1 MCSVKLNSTK
11 YMRTTDNTAITSIT
25 CISKT
30 TNITGILAW
39 EQTDKNQ
46 MHTFCLFTRMIAS
59 SPWFMG
65 NKVRVECTRGRNQ
78 QMKT

>member
-11 YMRTTDNTAITSIT
+11 YLHTTDNTAITSIT

-30 TNITGILAW
+30 TNITGITAW

-46 MHTFCLFTRMIAS
+46 TRTFCLFTQMIAS

-65 NKVRVECTRGRNQ
+65 NKVKVECTRGRNQ
-78 QMKT
+78 QIKT